1 MTFASGPS
9 GPSPVTDP
17 PQGQPSLGHLIS
29 QMSEQTARLVRAEI
43 DLAKAELTEK
53 AKAAGIGI
61 GLLAAAG
68 FLGFFAFGVLLTVA
82 ILALAVAFPAW
93 LAALIVLVALLLI
106 IGVLALI
113 GIKKLKQGVPPTPE
127 KAIDGVKQDADA
139 VTTAVKEGFQR

>member
-17 PQGQPSLGHLIS
+17 PAQPSLGHLVS

-68 FLGFFAFGVLLTVA
+68 FLGFFAFGVAITVV
-82 ILALAVAFPAW
+82 ILALAVVWPAW
-93 LAALIVLVALLLI
+93 LAALVVLVAMLLV

-113 GIKKLKQGVPPTPE
+113 GVKKLKQGVPPTPE
-127 KAIDGVKQDADA
+127 KAIEGVKQDADA
-139 VTTAVKEGFQR
+139 VSTAVKEGFQR

>member
-17 PQGQPSLGHLIS
+17 PEHKPSLGQLIS

-53 AKAAGIGI
+53 VKAAGIGI

-68 FLGFFAFGVLLTVA
+68 FLAFFAFAVLITVV
-82 ILALAVAFPAW
+82 ILALAEAFAPW
-93 LAALIVLVALLLI
+93 LAALIVLVAMLLVI
-106 IGVLALI
+106 AVLALV
-113 GIKKLKQGVPPTPE
+113 GVKKLKQGVPPTPQ